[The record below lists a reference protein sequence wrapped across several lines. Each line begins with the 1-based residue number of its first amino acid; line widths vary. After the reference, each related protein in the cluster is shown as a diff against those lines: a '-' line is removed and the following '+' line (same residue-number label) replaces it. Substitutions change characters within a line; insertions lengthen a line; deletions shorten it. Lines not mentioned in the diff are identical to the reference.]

1 MNPLALGAVL
11 VAAAAVGLPLLACII
26 AYMCRRR
33 ARVNYDPLY
42 ASAEDDLAQ
51 DSSDSDD
58 LESAPAVAD
67 GTSTDDLLDFSQPP
81 SGGTVRTEGLTSATW
96 VNEMNAELAEFD
108 ALTTSNGASP
118 GTYTP
123 TLQRELAAALST
135 PTRPG

>member
-1 MNPLALGAVL
+1 MNPLALGVVL
-11 VAAAAVGLPLLACII
+11 VAAAAVGVPLLACVI

-33 ARVNYDPLY
+33 ARQLRPAVRER
-42 ASAEDDLAQ
+42 EDDLAQ
-51 DSSDSDD
+51 DSSYSDD

-67 GTSTDDLLDFSQPP
+67 GTSDDLLDFSQPP

-108 ALTTSNGASP
+108 ALTSNGASP
-118 GTYTP
+118 GAYTP

>member
-1 MNPLALGAVL
+1 MGSPSHEGAVGTCN
-11 VAAAAVGLPLLACII
+11 AVGVSP
-26 AYMCRRR
+26 
-33 ARVNYDPLY
+33 
-42 ASAEDDLAQ
+42 Q

-108 ALTTSNGASP
+108 ALTSPNGASP
-118 GTYTP
+118 GAYTP

>member
-1 MNPLALGAVL
+1 MNPLALGVVL
-11 VAAAAVGLPLLACII
+11 VAAAAVGVPLLACII

-51 DSSDSDD
+51 DNSDSDD
-58 LESAPAVAD
+58 LESAPDVAD

-96 VNEMNAELAEFD
+96 VNEMNAEQLLE
-108 ALTTSNGASP
+108 L
-118 GTYTP
+118 
-123 TLQRELAAALST
+123 RCELAPLALAV
-135 PTRPG
+135 PHAVGVRGFPE